1 MNLLDAEI
9 WELRVTLEGYTFLDD
24 KALLNERR
32 RWWPIGE
39 RGGSFWRRWFGVGDP
54 FRFTAGAGE
63 FFLNS
68 ARQLIPALW
77 CDEGIFAGHFQI
89 AVASNLGCFDRTAAD
104 LLTPRDIS
112 SPKGVWY
119 QAREVA
125 PLRFGC
131 LM

>member
-1 MNLLDAEI
+1 MEAEI

-54 FRFTAGAGE
+54 LRFTAGAGE

-68 ARQLIPALW
+68 VRQLILALR

-89 AVASNLGCFDRTAAD
+89 AVAGDLRRFDGASAN
-104 LLTPRDIS
+104 LLTPRDIG
-112 SPKGVWY
+112 SPKGVWS

>member
-1 MNLLDAEI
+1 MTLLDAEI

-39 RGGSFWRRWFGVGDP
+39 RGGSFAV
-54 FRFTAGAGE
+54 AGE
-63 FFLNS
+63 LRRF
-68 ARQLIPALW
+68 
-77 CDEGIFAGHFQI
+77 DG
-89 AVASNLGCFDRTAAD
+89 ASAD

>member
-1 MNLLDAEI
+1 MEAEI

-32 RWWPIGE
+32 RSWPIGG
-39 RGGSFWRRWFGVGDP
+39 RGGSFWRGPFGVGDP
-54 FRFTAGAGE
+54 VRFIAGAGE

-68 ARQLIPALW
+68 ARQLVLALGGY
-77 CDEGIFAGHFQI
+77 EGIFAGHFQI
-89 AVASNLGCFDRTAAD
+89 AVGGDLRRFDGASAG